1 MNKKLRILLQALGM
15 LVGIALI
22 AYPYVS
28 DYLQKQYQEGVIVT
42 QESATD
48 GSDPKVDLD
57 AERRRAL
64 EYNQQLADGRVE
76 VTDPFDPNASRPTD
90 EEYLSLMDVAGDGV
104 MGTLVIPKVSLKIPV
119 YHTVEDDV
127 LQRGA
132 GHMPTTSLPY
142 GGPSSHAVIAGH
154 NGLPSVRIFD
164 DLTQLQVGDYFVLQV
179 LGEDHAY
186 RVTSLETV
194 LPNQTESLR
203 IRDGKD
209 LVTLVTC
216 TPYGIN
222 THRLL
227 VHAERCELPRGWT
240 EGTDSHV
247 STTPPVRRT
256 LLPLTLLGLAI
267 AMGVLLGLAMRHHE
281 RRRGDGRAGGSGD
294 GAPGGGVRAGT
305 GYYTPGNPYAPKAR
319 GAGER
324 SARSEVGSGPVG
336 DGSRHAAG
344 GRKHRHPGRHLG

>member
-1 MNKKLRILLQALGM
+1 VNRKLRILLQALGM

-22 AYPYVS
+22 AYPYAS
-28 DYLQKQYQEGVIVT
+28 DYLQKQYQAKVVVT

-57 AERRRAL
+57 AERRAAL
-64 EYNQQLADGRVE
+64 EYNQRLADGRVE
-76 VTDPFDPNASRPTD
+76 VTDPFDPKAARPTD
-90 EEYLSLMDVAGDGV
+90 EEYLSLMNVAGDGV
-104 MGTLVIPKVSLKIPV
+104 MGTLVIPKVSLKVPV

-164 DLTQLQVGDYFVLQV
+164 DLTQLRVGDYFVLQV

-186 RVTSLETV
+186 RVTSIETV
-194 LPNQTESLR
+194 LPDQTESLR
-203 IRDGKD
+203 IQDGKD

-227 VHAERCELPRGWT
+227 VHAERCELPTGWT
-240 EGTDSHV
+240 EGTDGDV
-247 STTPPVRRT
+247 GTTPTVRRA
-256 LLPLTLLGLAI
+256 LLPFTLLGLAV
-267 AMGVLLGLAMRHHE
+267 ALGVVLGLAMRRHE
-281 RRRGDGRAGGSGD
+281 RRRSDGGAGGSGD

-305 GYYTPGNPYAPKAR
+305 GHHIPGNPYAPGAK

-324 SARSEVGSGPVG
+324 SAGSGIGSGVAG

>member
-1 MNKKLRILLQALGM
+1 MNKKLRILLQVLGM
-15 LVGIALI
+15 LVGISLI

-28 DYLQKQYQEGVIVT
+28 DYLQKQYQAKVVVT

-164 DLTQLQVGDYFVLQV
+164 DLAQLQVGDYFVLQV

-194 LPNQTESLR
+194 LPDQTESLR
-203 IRDGKD
+203 IQDGED

-240 EGTDSHV
+240 EGTDSDV
-247 STTPPVRRT
+247 STTPTVRRT
-256 LLPLTLLGLAI
+256 LLPFTLLGLAI
-267 AMGVLLGLAMRHHE
+267 ALGVALGLAMRRHA
-281 RRRGDGRAGGSGD
+281 RRRGDGGADGSAGGASRG
-294 GAPGGGVRAGT
+294 GAQAGA
-305 GYYTPGNPYAPKAR
+305 GRYVPGNPYVPGEK

-324 SARSEVGSGPVG
+324 RARG
-336 DGSRHAAG
+336 AAG
-344 GRKHRHPGRHLG
+344 SSAAGRGLRRGAGGGDPEHPGRHFG

>member
-28 DYLQKQYQEGVIVT
+28 DYLQKQYQAKVVVT

-64 EYNQQLADGRVE
+64 EYNQRLADGRVE
-76 VTDPFDPNASRPTD
+76 VTDPFDPKAERPTD
-90 EEYLSLMDVAGDGV
+90 EEYLSLMNVAGDAV

-186 RVTSLETV
+186 RVTSIETV
-194 LPNQTESLR
+194 LPDQTESLR
-203 IRDGKD
+203 IQDGKD

-227 VHAERCELPRGWT
+227 VHAERCELPTGWT
-240 EGTDSHV
+240 EGTDGDV
-247 STTPPVRRT
+247 TTAPTVRRT
-256 LLPLTLLGLAI
+256 LLPFTLLGLAI
-267 AMGVLLGLAMRHHE
+267 ALGVALGLAMRRHA
-281 RRRGDGRAGGSGD
+281 RRRGDGGADGSAGG
-294 GAPGGGVRAGT
+294 AAGGGVRAGA
-305 GYYTPGNPYAPKAR
+305 GYYIPGNPYAPGAK

-324 SARSEVGSGPVG
+324 SVRSEVGSGAAG

-344 GRKHRHPGRHLG
+344 GGDPERPGSHFG